1 MPEQKLMSMFKHMK
15 SEWKLVLVTVF
26 GSGLFTYAYRFL
38 NMLPNWDTL
47 MDYYYPTNNMVH
59 QGRHLQI
66 IGCMFS
72 SFHDIPWITGLLC
85 LLYISVS
92 IILVIEILDMHDAIG
107 IVCISVLMTVF
118 PTVISSFAFMY
129 MADAFHTAML
139 FATLA
144 VWLTLR
150 YRYGFIAG
158 AVCLCM
164 SVGIYQ
170 AYLPFAI
177 GLIVVWF
184 IGQMLFTQNKPV
196 RQVVRFALMGI
207 LGMILY
213 AVSLKMLSGIE
224 GIAVEN
230 HQGMG
235 SMGIPGVA
243 QILSGLLQSY
253 IDTLYFF
260 IGSLQEIS
268 VYQVGNLVLFVCAV
282 AAMIIHV
289 IKSGFYK
296 QWGRFWLAVL
306 CILALPCVAHV
317 FYFFTKDIWYHA
329 LMQGTLWLFYVF
341 AFLVLEKT
349 GTFKKKIARGCV
361 AGAILVC
368 YACVLAANV
377 AYLTM
382 NTSYEK
388 TMGMLNRVVDRME
401 QLPGYEDVQKIAVI
415 GEVEDSHTSVME
427 LNPTVV
433 GVTDGYFVTHQKHIV
448 AALAMYFDIE
458 LQGVD
463 DMALEALAETD
474 EIAAMPRWPEEGSVC
489 QFEDTIVIK
498 FSEPETVD
506 TNE

>member
-15 SEWKLVLVTVF
+15 KEWKLVLGTVF
-26 GSGLFTYAYRFL
+26 VSGLFTYAYRFL

-85 LLYISVS
+85 LLYISISV
-92 IILVIEILDMHDAIG
+92 ILIVEILDMHDTIG
-107 IVCISVLMTVF
+107 IVCISLLMAVF

-144 VWLTLR
+144 VWLSLR

-196 RQVVRFALMGI
+196 RQLVRFGLMGVM
-207 LGMILY
+207 GMILY
-213 AVSLKMLSGIE
+213 VVSLQVLSGIE
-224 GIAVEN
+224 GIAVGN

-235 SMGIPGVA
+235 SMGMPGIS
-243 QILSGLLQSY
+243 QIISGFLQSY
-253 IDTLYFF
+253 IDTIYFF
-260 IGSLQEIS
+260 VGSLREIS
-268 VYQVGNLVLFVCAV
+268 VYQVGNLLLFVCAV
-282 AAMIIHV
+282 IAGVRYV

-296 QWGRFWLAVL
+296 QWGRLLLAIL
-306 CILALPCVAHV
+306 CVFALPCIAHV
-317 FYFFTKDIWYHA
+317 FYFFTEDIWYHA
-329 LMQGTLWLFYVF
+329 LMQGTLWLLYVL
-341 AFLVLEKT
+341 AFMILEKA
-349 GTFKKKIARGCV
+349 GAFRKKIALGCV
-361 AGAILVC
+361 AGAALVC

-401 QLPGYEDVQKIAVI
+401 QLPEYEDIQKIAVI

-427 LNPTVV
+427 LNPTIV

-458 LQGVD
+458 LQGVE
-463 DMALEALAETD
+463 DMELEAMVELD
-474 EIAAMPRWPEEGSVC
+474 EVATMPKWPAEGSIC
-489 QFEDTIVIK
+489 QIGDTVVIK
-498 FSEPETVD
+498 FSEPEPVD
-506 TNE
+506 TNP

>member
-1 MPEQKLMSMFKHMK
+1 MPEQKLMSMFKHIK
-15 SEWKLVLVTVF
+15 KEWKLVLVTVF
-26 GSGLFTYAYRFL
+26 VSGLFTYAYRFL

-92 IILVIEILDMHDAIG
+92 IILIIEILDMHDAIG

-144 VWLTLR
+144 VWLSLR

-177 GLIVVWF
+177 GLIEVWF

-207 LGMILY
+207 FGMLLY
-213 AVSLKMLSGIE
+213 VVSLKVLSSVE
-224 GIAVEN
+224 GIAVGN

-235 SMGIPGVA
+235 SMGVPGIS
-243 QILSGLLQSY
+243 QIISGLLQSY

-260 IGSLQEIS
+260 VGSLREVS
-268 VYQVGNLVLFVCAV
+268 VYQIGNLVLFACAV
-282 AAMIIHV
+282 VVIIVHV

-296 QWGRFWLAVL
+296 QWGRMVLALL
-306 CILALPCVAHV
+306 CVVALPCIAHV
-317 FYFFTKDIWYHA
+317 FYFFTEGIWYHA
-329 LMQGTLWLFYVF
+329 LMQGTLWLFYVL
-341 AFLVLEKT
+341 AFLILEKT
-349 GTFKKKIARGCV
+349 GAFRQKIAIGSV
-361 AGAILVC
+361 AGAAFVC

-382 NTSYEK
+382 HTSYEK

-401 QLPGYEDVQKIAVI
+401 QLPDYENVQKLAVI
-415 GEVEDSHTSVME
+415 GEVENSHTSVME

-433 GVTDGYFVTHQKHIV
+433 GVTDGYFVTHQKHMV

-458 LQGVD
+458 LQGME
-463 DMALEALAETD
+463 DMDLRALVEQD
-474 EIAAMPRWPEEGSVC
+474 EIVAMPRWPEEGSVC
-489 QFEDTIVIK
+489 QIGDMIVIK

-506 TNE
+506 